1 MIYSLLGKLI
11 VKNSQFA
18 VIEANGIGFKIF
30 ISIKVFQQLPKIGSR
45 LKLFCYSHIRQDGFE
60 LYGFLT
66 EEELKI
72 FELLN
77 SISNI
82 GPKIALKLLGSLK
95 IGALSAAIDDG
106 RTELLMKTSGIG
118 KKTAERIILELRGKI
133 KSEKNEEIIALMEA
147 DDDIEAALKKMGYKQ
162 GEIKSALKN
171 ISPKIKKIEERL
183 KAALKILLLSTFFIF
198 FSVNSVLAAAPQ
210 ELKDSISKKAE
221 DLKKINEQIQE
232 VQKNLEETKEEQ
244 KTLKKEI
251 NKVGSQLN
259 QLELGIKSSEIY
271 IEKLV
276 LETESLEYD
285 VSDLGEQI
293 KDKKDAVA
301 EALRE
306 LQEKD
311 EETPLRIF
319 LKNKSLSE
327 SVFEV
332 QSLADI
338 GSNLSEQIGE
348 MRDFKIKLEEKLGE
362 VADKKQSKEI
372 ESVNLKNKKV
382 IIAEIKNN
390 KQSFLEITKN
400 QEKNYQ
406 KNLNELEKI
415 REEIA
420 DEIDKLEEELRLKI
434 DPSALPGFRP
444 GVLAVPVSIPPARA
458 NFSHGQ
464 KHGFT
469 RNNGKRYHNG
479 LDFGAPIGTPIFSA
493 ESGKVIAVG
502 DQDNYKTNGK
512 KLCWRGAYGKFVLIK
527 HENNLTTLYAHLSL
541 WNVKVGDSV
550 KRGEVIGYI
559 GNTGR
564 STGPHLHFTVYSSQ
578 TIPPATD
585 GFYEGTRSSRICGP
599 LPVGGDLDPE
609 KYLAL

>member
-1 MIYSLLGKLI
+1 M
-11 VKNSQFA
+11 
-18 VIEANGIGFKIF
+18 
-30 ISIKVFQQLPKIGSR
+30 
-45 LKLFCYSHIRQDGFE
+45 
-60 LYGFLT
+60 
-66 EEELKI
+66 
-72 FELLN
+72 
-77 SISNI
+77 
-82 GPKIALKLLGSLK
+82 
-95 IGALSAAIDDG
+95 
-106 RTELLMKTSGIG
+106 
-118 KKTAERIILELRGKI
+118 
-133 KSEKNEEIIALMEA
+133 
-147 DDDIEAALKKMGYKQ
+147 
-162 GEIKSALKN
+162 
-171 ISPKIKKIEERL
+171 
-183 KAALKILLLSTFFIF
+183 
-198 FSVNSVLAAAPQ
+198 
-210 ELKDSISKKAE
+210 
-221 DLKKINEQIQE
+221 
-232 VQKNLEETKEEQ
+232 
-244 KTLKKEI
+244 
-251 NKVGSQLN
+251 
-259 QLELGIKSSEIY
+259 
-271 IEKLV
+271 
-276 LETESLEYD
+276 
-285 VSDLGEQI
+285 
-293 KDKKDAVA
+293 A

-306 LQEKD
+306 LQEND

-319 LKNKSLSE
+319 LKNKSLAE

-338 GSNLSEQIGE
+338 GSNLSERIGE
-348 MRDFKIKLEEKLGE
+348 MRNFKIQLEEKLEESAG
-362 VADKKQSKEI
+362 KKRAKEI

-382 IIAEIKNN
+382 IVAEIKNN
-390 KQSFLEITKN
+390 KQSLLETTKN

-434 DPSALPGFRP
+434 DPSALPAFRP
-444 GVLAVPVSIPPARA
+444 GVLAVPVPVPPARA

-464 KHGFT
+464 THGFT

-479 LDFGAPIGTPIFSA
+479 LDFGAPLGTPIFSA

-541 WNVKVGDSV
+541 WKVKVGDSV
-550 KRGEVIGYI
+550 KRGEVIGYV

-564 STGPHLHFTVYSSQ
+564 STGSHLHFTVYSSQ

>member
-1 MIYSLLGKLI
+1 MIYSISGKLI

-18 VIEANGIGFKIF
+18 VIEANGIGFKVF
-30 ISIKVFQQLPKIGSR
+30 ISIKDFRQLPKIGSR
-45 LKLFCYSHIRQDGFE
+45 LKLFCYSHVRQDGLE

-66 EEELKI
+66 EEELKT

-82 GPKIALKLLGSLK
+82 GPKIALKLLGSIK
-95 IGALSAAIDDG
+95 IDALSAAIDNG
-106 RTELLMKTSGIG
+106 RTELLMKTSGVG

-133 KSEKNEEIIALMEA
+133 KGGKDNEIISLMEA
-147 DDDIEAALKKMGYKQ
+147 DDDIEAALKKLGYKP
-162 GEIKSALKN
+162 GEIKTALKN
-171 ISPKIKKIEERL
+171 IPPKIKKVEDRL
-183 KAALKILLLSTFFIF
+183 KMALKTLLLSGFLIF
-198 FSVNSVLAAAPQ
+198 FSINAVLAAAPQ
-210 ELKDSISKKAE
+210 ELKNSISKKAE
-221 DLKKINEQIQE
+221 DLKKINEQIQG

-251 NKVGSQLN
+251 GKVSGQLN
-259 QLELGIKSSEIY
+259 QLELGIKSSEIF
-271 IEKLV
+271 IEKLA
-276 LETESLEYD
+276 LETESLGYD
-285 VSDLGEQI
+285 ISDLEERI
-293 KDKKDAVA
+293 KDKKEAVA
-301 EALRE
+301 GALRE

-319 LKNKSLSE
+319 LKNKNLAE

-338 GSNLSEQIGE
+338 GNNLSERIGE
-348 MRDFKIKLEEKLGE
+348 MRDSKIQLEEKLEEAAGKKREKE
-362 VADKKQSKEI
+362 VEG
-372 ESVNLKNKKV
+372 VNLKNKK
-382 IIAEIKNN
+382 IIVEEIKNG
-390 KQSFLEITKN
+390 KQSLLENTKN
-400 QEKNYQ
+400 QEKIYQ
-406 KNLNELEKI
+406 KNLKELEKN

-444 GVLAVPVSIPPARA
+444 GALAVPVPIPPADGDL
-458 NFSHGQ
+458 SLGQ

-479 LDFGAPIGTPIFSA
+479 LDFGAPMGTPIFSA

-527 HENNLTTLYAHLSL
+527 HENNLTTLYAHMSL
-541 WNVKVGDSV
+541 WTVKVGDSV
-550 KRGEVIGYI
+550 KRGEVIGYV

-599 LPVGGDLDPE
+599 LPVGGDLDPG